1 MSRCLKAGQLHA
13 LAAHV
18 VDPQFMEERVLA
30 AHTYINPPELVRRL
44 FAAMT
49 IAEQDDQWDDL
60 NVLED
65 AVRAVSS
72 RWSRDNWVVM
82 TRSSRYR
89 RARPDVV

>member
-1 MSRCLKAGQLHA
+1 MSRCLKACQLHA

-18 VDPQFMEERVLA
+18 ADPQFMEERVLA
-30 AHTYINPPELVRRL
+30 AHTYVDPPELVRRL
-44 FAAMT
+44 FATMT
-49 IAEQDDQWDDL
+49 IAEQDDQWDNL

-72 RWSRDNWVVM
+72 RRWREDWVLM
-82 TRSSRYR
+82 TRSSRYW